1 MASLHALKLFKKI
14 EQMRAGQTEKP
25 RFKLRRRVRA
35 KSSRARGSTESADD
49 ESSSGSD
56 SRSCDIPM
64 AESDRPGSSDGLRP
78 GEARPKKRR
87 GIPWGCGRWQLAEIW
102 NSAGEI
108 IGCGATCGR
117 HVDSDGDT
125 ATCKKQ
131 VTFGKSG
138 LSTRDLTLRLKRWL
152 IAGLD
157 DSHWDEE
164 GRRSM
169 HVSLGG
175 RFLHDFCRRV
185 VSRGLRQDSKQR
197 GATGVMIA
205 CGLWPGRCC
214 SSLRLPSLDSRY

>member
-1 MASLHALKLFKKI
+1 MAGPSDAGIGKFSCPSTLSGYASDLHSAFHK
-14 EQMRAGQTEKP
+14 
-25 RFKLRRRVRA
+25 
-35 KSSRARGSTESADD
+35 SADD

-56 SRSCDIPM
+56 SRSRDIPM
-64 AESDRPGSSDGLRP
+64 AESDRSGSSDGLRP

-87 GIPWGCGRWQLAEIW
+87 GIPWGRGRWQLAEIW

-108 IGCGATCGR
+108 IGCGATCGG
-117 HVDSDGDT
+117 HVDEEGDT

-131 VTFGKSG
+131 VAFGKSG
-138 LSTRDLTLRLKRWL
+138 LTTRDLILRLKRWL

-169 HVSLGG
+169 HVSLGA

-185 VSRGLRQDSKQR
+185 V
-197 GATGVMIA
+197 
-205 CGLWPGRCC
+205 
-214 SSLRLPSLDSRY
+214 